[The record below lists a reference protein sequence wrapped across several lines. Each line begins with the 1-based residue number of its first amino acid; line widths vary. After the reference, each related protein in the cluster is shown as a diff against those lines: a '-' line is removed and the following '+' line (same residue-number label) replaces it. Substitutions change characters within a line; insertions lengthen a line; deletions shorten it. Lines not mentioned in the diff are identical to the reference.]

1 MTLIKDLDGRTAVVT
16 GAGRGLGHAI
26 ATRLA
31 QAGARIVAI
40 DLGPALV
47 GLAPEWQ
54 GVALDLTA
62 PDAFDALRD
71 TASNLGPV
79 SMVVANAGLV
89 PPWRGVA
96 ELDRD
101 EWHRVMTVNVWG
113 VAITLGAFAEA
124 LAMSGH
130 GSALLM
136 ASINGYKAHPKQVLY
151 SASKHAAIGVMRS
164 AAQDLGPRGVRVNA
178 LAPGPIATEA
188 LTDRIAARHASGGPS
203 PEAAL
208 GDLARDTMLG
218 RLASEADVA
227 NLAHF
232 LCTDA
237 AAGLTGHVYPVDA
250 GLA

>member
-1 MTLIKDLDGRTAVVT
+1 MTVTQDLDGRTAVIT

-26 ATRLA
+26 ASRLA

-40 DLGPALV
+40 DLASALA
-47 GLAPEWQ
+47 GIAPDWR
-54 GVALDLTA
+54 GVALDLTD
-62 PDAFDALRD
+62 PDAYDSLRA
-71 TASNLGPV
+71 TAANLGPV
-79 SMVVANAGLV
+79 SVVVANAGLV

-101 EWHRVMTVNVWG
+101 EWQRVMTVNVWG
-113 VAITLGAFAEA
+113 VAITLGAFADA
-124 LAMSGH
+124 LAASGH
-130 GSALLM
+130 GSALVM

-151 SASKHAAIGVMRS
+151 TASKHAAIGVMRS

-178 LAPGPIATEA
+178 LAPGPIANDA
-188 LTDRIAARHASGGPS
+188 LTGRIAARHAAGGP
-203 PEAAL
+203 PVETAL
-208 GDLARDTMLG
+208 SGLAREAMLG
-218 RLASEADVA
+218 RLATMVDVA

-232 LCTDA
+232 LSSDA